1 MGDSKSKNVAKLFEG
16 HEIRSVWDSER
27 GDYWFS
33 VVDVVSALAKTADP
47 RNYWKVLKK
56 RLADEGSQLVTKCNQ
71 LRMKSTKDGKNYKTD
86 VLDTKGIFRL
96 IESIPSPKAE
106 PFKAW
111 LARMGSEIAVS

>member
-47 RNYWKVLKK
+47 RNYWKVLK
-56 RLADEGSQLVTKCNQ
+56 EGVV
-71 LRMKSTKDGKNYKTD
+71 G
-86 VLDTKGIFRL
+86 G
-96 IESIPSPKAE
+96 
-106 PFKAW
+106 
-111 LARMGSEIAVS
+111 GS